1 MRFGTLRWGTSFAM
15 AAVLVLAACGNDNGG
30 SGNATTQAPVQ
41 PGASTTV
48 AQRIEAPNPCVNDT
62 GVSATTIK
70 VGAILPKSG
79 DQALSFAATED
90 GLKARIDK
98 ANRTGELGSRKIQLV
113 IRDDAGDLTRD
124 QEAARQLVES
134 DKVFAVVLMSPE
146 GNGSSQYLNQQGV
159 PVPGWHVGI
168 KDWSIYSNM
177 FTFRLP
183 PAADPARQYSTRN
196 NDFLAAMGAT
206 KLAVIGGQNQ
216 SSATYVK
223 QVALSVKQIGQLQV
237 VKEIADVPVSQTD
250 FTSIAQE
257 VKSSGA
263 DAVLTGMDFLQN
275 TKLSDSLTKAGVK
288 PKVLAFPGGYDPRVL
303 ALPGIE
309 GATFGLEFKPF
320 ESPNPA
326 TKAFDQYAPKSV
338 PRGQI
343 PYIGWLAGE
352 MLIRGINEAG
362 ASCPTR
368 KAFINNLR
376 LLKSY
381 DGGGAFDPVDLSS
394 ALGKQFQCVYY
405 VRVEQAKFVP
415 LFGGKQFCGKP
426 LTLK

>member
-1 MRFGTLRWGTSFAM
+1 MRLRSLRWTSFA
-15 AAVLVLAACGNDNGG
+15 AASVLLVAACSNDSGG
-30 SGNATTQAPVQ
+30 SGTATTTAPA
-41 PGASTTV
+41 GAGTTV
-48 AQRIEAPNPCVNDT
+48 AQRITAPNPCVNDP
-62 GVSATTIK
+62 GVNDTTIK

-79 DQALSFAATED
+79 EQAVSFGGTED

-98 ANRTGELGSRKIQLV
+98 ANKTGELGNRKIELIV
-113 IRDDAGDLTRD
+113 RDDAGDLTRD

-134 DKVFAVVLMSPE
+134 DKVFSVVLMSPE
-146 GNGSSQYLNQQGV
+146 GNGSSQYLNQQGI

-168 KDWSIYSNM
+168 KDWSIYNNM

-183 PAADPARQYSTRN
+183 PAADPVRDYSTRN
-196 NDFLAAMGAT
+196 NDFLKTMGAT
-206 KLAVIGGQNQ
+206 KLAVVGGQNQ
-216 SSATYVK
+216 SSATYVN
-223 QVALSVKQIGQLQV
+223 QVAKSVEQIGQIQV
-237 VKEIADVPVSQTD
+237 VKKIDDVPVGQTD
-250 FTSIAQE
+250 FTSIVQDI
-257 VKSSGA
+257 KNSGA

-288 PKVLAFPGGYDPRVL
+288 IKVLAFPGGYDPRVL
-303 ALPGIE
+303 GLPGIE

-326 TKAFDQYAPKSV
+326 TRAFDQYAPKAV

-343 PYIGWLAGE
+343 PFIGWLSGE
-352 MLIRGINEAG
+352 MLIRGIKEAG
-362 ASCPTR
+362 ADCPTR

-376 LLKSY
+376 LVKDY
-381 DGGGAFDPVDLSS
+381 DGGGAFDPVDLST
-394 ALGKQFQCVYY
+394 AMGKQFQCVYY

-415 LFGGKQFCGKP
+415 LFDGKEFCGKP